1 MENVSV
7 LAITKNGINIGEKLK
22 ELFPNWDI
30 FVPSKL
36 SNENKSIIWY
46 SEPTSDKIIEL
57 FKNSNA
63 LICLFSL
70 GAVIRL
76 IAPYLKDKK
85 TDPAVIV
92 IDDKTNFVISVLS
105 GIRLIAPYLKDK
117 KTDPAVIVIDDK
129 TNFVISVLSGHIGGA
144 NELTQEISEKL
155 NALPV
160 ITTAADVNKTIA
172 VDLVG
177 REFGWKIDDE
187 TTVTKISAHMVNA
200 EPIGVFQQTG
210 NKKWYK
216 ELPKNV
222 TIYNSLEELKK
233 SNSKAYL
240 IISDTIIDNEL
251 AQESVIYRPQSLVIG
266 IGLHWDTTKD
276 TIKDG
281 IEHCL
286 KKFNLSSK
294 CIAKLVS
301 IKKSEDV
308 QGLIDLGEEMKIP
321 VEYVNREEL
330 AEIITPNPSNTVKAF
345 EGTASV
351 SEAAAIKISNGELIV
366 EKQKFPPNL
375 TVAIARK
382 T

>member
-70 GAVIRL
+70 GAV
-76 IAPYLKDKK
+76 
-85 TDPAVIV
+85 
-92 IDDKTNFVISVLS
+92 
-105 GIRLIAPYLKDK
+105 IRLIAPYLKDK

-233 SNSKAYL
+233 SNSKAHL

-301 IKKSEDV
+301 IKKPEDV

-375 TVAIARK
+375 TIAIARRIE
-382 T
+382 

>member
-76 IAPYLKDKK
+76 IAPH
-85 TDPAVIV
+85 
-92 IDDKTNFVISVLS
+92 
-105 GIRLIAPYLKDK
+105 LKDK

-382 T
+382 ID

>member
-36 SNENKSIIWY
+36 SNENKSITWY

-76 IAPYLKDKK
+76 IAPH
-85 TDPAVIV
+85 
-92 IDDKTNFVISVLS
+92 
-105 GIRLIAPYLKDK
+105 LKDK

-301 IKKSEDV
+301 IKKPEDV
-308 QGLIDLGEEMKIP
+308 QGLIDLGKEMQIP

-330 AEIITPNPSNTVKAF
+330 AEIITPNPSSTVKAF

-351 SEAAAIKISNGELIV
+351 SEAAAIKVSNGELIV

-375 TVAIARK
+375 TIAIARK
-382 T
+382 IE

>member
-36 SNENKSIIWY
+36 SNENKSITWY

-70 GAVIRL
+70 GAV
-76 IAPYLKDKK
+76 
-85 TDPAVIV
+85 
-92 IDDKTNFVISVLS
+92 
-105 GIRLIAPYLKDK
+105 IRLIAPYLKDK

-233 SNSKAYL
+233 SNSKAHL

-330 AEIITPNPSNTVKAF
+330 AEIITPNPSSTVKAF

-382 T
+382 I

>member
-1 MENVSV
+1 MEKVSV
-7 LAITKNGINIGEKLK
+7 LAITKNGINIGERLK

-70 GAVIRL
+70 GAV
-76 IAPYLKDKK
+76 
-85 TDPAVIV
+85 
-92 IDDKTNFVISVLS
+92 
-105 GIRLIAPYLKDK
+105 IRLIAPYLKDK

>member
-1 MENVSV
+1 MEKVSV
-7 LAITKNGINIGEKLK
+7 LAITKNGINIGERLK

-36 SNENKSIIWY
+36 SNENKSITWY

-70 GAVIRL
+70 GAV
-76 IAPYLKDKK
+76 
-85 TDPAVIV
+85 
-92 IDDKTNFVISVLS
+92 
-105 GIRLIAPYLKDK
+105 IRLIAPYLKDK

-200 EPIGVFQQTG
+200 EPIGIFQQTG

-240 IISDTIIDNEL
+240 IISDTIIENGL

-301 IKKSEDV
+301 IKKPEDV
-308 QGLIDLGEEMKIP
+308 QGLIDLGKEMQIP

-330 AEIITPNPSNTVKAF
+330 AEIITPNPSSTVKAF

-375 TVAIARK
+375 TIAIARK
-382 T
+382 I

>member
-7 LAITKNGINIGEKLK
+7 LAITKNGVNIGGKLK
-22 ELFPNWDI
+22 ELFPNWNI
-30 FVPSKL
+30 FAPSKL
-36 SNENKSIIWY
+36 SNGNNSITWY

-76 IAPYLKDKK
+76 IAPHLKDKK

-92 IDDKTNFVISVLS
+92 IDDKMT
-105 GIRLIAPYLKDK
+105 
-117 KTDPAVIVIDDK
+117 
-129 TNFVISVLSGHIGGA
+129 FVISVLSGHIGGA

-160 ITTAADVNKTIA
+160 ITTAADVNKTIV

-177 REFGWKIDDE
+177 RQFGWKIDDE
-187 TTVTKISAHMVNA
+187 TTVTKISAHMVNS

-210 NKKWYK
+210 NTKWYK

-222 TIYNSLEELKK
+222 TIYDNLEELKK
-233 SNSKAYL
+233 SNSKAHL
-240 IISDTIIDNEL
+240 IISDAIIDDEL

-276 TIKDG
+276 TIREG
-281 IEHCL
+281 IEDCL
-286 KKFNLSSK
+286 EKFNLSSK

-301 IKKSEDV
+301 IKKPEDV
-308 QGLIDLGEEMKIP
+308 QGLIDLGKEMEIP
-321 VEYVNREEL
+321 VEYVDREEL
-330 AEIITPNPSNTVKAF
+330 AEIITPNPSSTVKAF

-351 SEAAAIKISNGELIV
+351 SEAAAIKVSNGKLIV

-375 TVAIARK
+375 TIAIARK
-382 T
+382 IE

>member
-7 LAITKNGINIGEKLK
+7 LVITKNGVKSGEKLK
-22 ELFPNWDI
+22 ELFPNWNI
-30 FVPSKL
+30 FAPGKL
-36 SNENKSIIWY
+36 SNENESITWY
-46 SEPTSDKIIEL
+46 SEPTTDKIIEL

-63 LICLFSL
+63 LICIFSL

-76 IAPYLKDKK
+76 IAPHLKDKK

-92 IDDKTNFVISVLS
+92 IDDKI
-105 GIRLIAPYLKDK
+105 
-117 KTDPAVIVIDDK
+117 
-129 TNFVISVLSGHIGGA
+129 NFVISVLSGHIGGA
-144 NELTQEISEKL
+144 NELTEEISVKL

-177 REFGWKIDDE
+177 REFNWKIDDE

-200 EPIGVFQQTG
+200 ESIGVFQQTG

-222 TIYNSLEELKK
+222 KIYDSLEELKK
-233 SNSKAYL
+233 SNSKAHL
-240 IISDTIIDNEL
+240 IISDAVIDNEL
-251 AQESVIYRPQSLVIG
+251 SQESVIYRPQSLVIG
-266 IGLHWDTTKD
+266 IGLHWDTSKN
-276 TIKDG
+276 TIREG
-281 IEHCL
+281 IELCL

-294 CIAKLVS
+294 SIAKLVS
-301 IKKSEDV
+301 IKKPEDV
-308 QGLIDLGEEMKIP
+308 QGLIDLGKEMQIP
-321 VEYVNREEL
+321 VEYVDREEL
-330 AEIITPNPSNTVKAF
+330 AEIITPNPSSTVKAF

-351 SEAAAIKISNGELIV
+351 SEAAAIKVSKGELIV

-375 TVAIARK
+375 TIAIARK
-382 T
+382 ID

>member
-1 MENVSV
+1 MEKVSV

-36 SNENKSIIWY
+36 SNENKSITWY

-70 GAVIRL
+70 GAV
-76 IAPYLKDKK
+76 
-85 TDPAVIV
+85 
-92 IDDKTNFVISVLS
+92 
-105 GIRLIAPYLKDK
+105 IRLIAPYLKDK

-216 ELPKNV
+216 KLPKNV

-233 SNSKAYL
+233 SNSKAHL
-240 IISDTIIDNEL
+240 IISDTIIDNGL

-301 IKKSEDV
+301 IKKPEDV
-308 QGLIDLGEEMKIP
+308 QGLIDLGKEMQIP

-330 AEIITPNPSNTVKAF
+330 AEIITPNPSSTVKAF

-375 TVAIARK
+375 TIAIARK
-382 T
+382 I

>member
-22 ELFPNWDI
+22 ELFPNWNI

-36 SNENKSIIWY
+36 SNENKSITWY

-70 GAVIRL
+70 GAV
-76 IAPYLKDKK
+76 
-85 TDPAVIV
+85 
-92 IDDKTNFVISVLS
+92 
-105 GIRLIAPYLKDK
+105 IRLIAPYLKDK

-200 EPIGVFQQTG
+200 EPIGIFQQTG

-233 SNSKAYL
+233 SNSKAHL
-240 IISDTIIDNEL
+240 IISDTIIDNGL

-301 IKKSEDV
+301 IKKPEDV
-308 QGLIDLGEEMKIP
+308 QGLIDLGKEMQIP

-330 AEIITPNPSNTVKAF
+330 AEIITPNPSSTVKAF

-351 SEAAAIKISNGELIV
+351 SEAAAIKMSNGKLIV

-375 TVAIARK
+375 TIAIARK
-382 T
+382 IE

>member
-1 MENVSV
+1 MEKVSV
-7 LAITKNGINIGEKLK
+7 LAITKNGINIGERLK

-70 GAVIRL
+70 GAV
-76 IAPYLKDKK
+76 
-85 TDPAVIV
+85 
-92 IDDKTNFVISVLS
+92 
-105 GIRLIAPYLKDK
+105 IRLIAPYLKDK

-233 SNSKAYL
+233 SNSKAHL

-301 IKKSEDV
+301 IKKPEDV

-375 TVAIARK
+375 TVAIAIK

>member
-1 MENVSV
+1 MEKVSV
-7 LAITKNGINIGEKLK
+7 LAITKNGINIGIKLK
-22 ELFPNWDI
+22 ELFPNWEI
-30 FVPSKL
+30 FAPVKL
-36 SNENKSIIWY
+36 SNENNSIIWY

-76 IAPYLKDKK
+76 IAPH
-85 TDPAVIV
+85 
-92 IDDKTNFVISVLS
+92 
-105 GIRLIAPYLKDK
+105 LKDK

-177 REFGWKIDDE
+177 REFGWKIDDD

-200 EPIGVFQQTG
+200 EPIGVFQQT
-210 NKKWYK
+210 NDQKWYK
-216 ELPKNV
+216 QLPKNV
-222 TIYNSLEELKK
+222 TIYDSLEELKK
-233 SNSKAYL
+233 SNSKAHL
-240 IISDTIIDNEL
+240 IISDEIIDKEL
-251 AQESVIYRPQSLVIG
+251 SQESVIYRPQSLTIG

-276 TIKDG
+276 TIKEG

-294 CIAKLVS
+294 SIAKLVS
-301 IKKSEDV
+301 IKKPEDV
-308 QGLIDLGEEMKIP
+308 QGLIDLGKEMQVP
-321 VEYVNREEL
+321 VEYVDREEL
-330 AEIITPNPSNTVKAF
+330 AEIITPNPSTTVKAF

-351 SEAAAIKISNGELIV
+351 SEAAAIKVSKGELIV

-382 T
+382 ID

>member
-1 MENVSV
+1 MEKVSV

-36 SNENKSIIWY
+36 SNENKSITWY

-70 GAVIRL
+70 GAV
-76 IAPYLKDKK
+76 
-85 TDPAVIV
+85 
-92 IDDKTNFVISVLS
+92 
-105 GIRLIAPYLKDK
+105 IRLIAPYLKDK

-233 SNSKAYL
+233 SNSKAHL

-301 IKKSEDV
+301 IKKPEDV
-308 QGLIDLGEEMKIP
+308 QGLIDLGKEMQIP

-382 T
+382 I

>member
-76 IAPYLKDKK
+76 IAPYLK
-85 TDPAVIV
+85 
-92 IDDKTNFVISVLS
+92 N
-105 GIRLIAPYLKDK
+105 K

>member
-7 LAITKNGINIGEKLK
+7 LAITKNGVNIGGKLK
-22 ELFPNWDI
+22 ELFPDWNI
-30 FVPSKL
+30 FAPSKL

-76 IAPYLKDKK
+76 IAPH
-85 TDPAVIV
+85 
-92 IDDKTNFVISVLS
+92 
-105 GIRLIAPYLKDK
+105 LKDK

-144 NELTQEISEKL
+144 NELTEEIAVKL

-187 TTVTKISAHMVNA
+187 TTVTRISAHMVNA
-200 EPIGVFQQTG
+200 ESIGVFQQTG

-222 TIYNSLEELKK
+222 IIYDSLEELKK
-233 SNSKAYL
+233 SNSKAHL

-251 AQESVIYRPQSLVIG
+251 SQESVIYRPQSLVIG

-276 TIKDG
+276 TIREG
-281 IEHCL
+281 IEYCL
-286 KKFNLSSK
+286 EKFNLSSK
-294 CIAKLVS
+294 SIAKLVS
-301 IKKSEDV
+301 IKKPEDV
-308 QGLIDLGEEMKIP
+308 QGLIDLGKEMQIP

-330 AEIITPNPSNTVKAF
+330 AEIITPNPSSTVKAF

-351 SEAAAIKISNGELIV
+351 SEAAAIKISNGKLIV

-375 TVAIARK
+375 TIAIARK
-382 T
+382 IE

>member
-1 MENVSV
+1 MEKVSV

-36 SNENKSIIWY
+36 SNENKSITWY

-70 GAVIRL
+70 GAV
-76 IAPYLKDKK
+76 
-85 TDPAVIV
+85 
-92 IDDKTNFVISVLS
+92 
-105 GIRLIAPYLKDK
+105 IRLIAPYLKDK

-233 SNSKAYL
+233 SNSKAHL

-301 IKKSEDV
+301 IKKPEDV
-308 QGLIDLGEEMKIP
+308 QGLIDLGKEMQIP

-330 AEIITPNPSNTVKAF
+330 AEIITPNPSSTVKAF

>member
-22 ELFPNWDI
+22 ELFPNWNI

-36 SNENKSIIWY
+36 SNENKSITWY

-70 GAVIRL
+70 GAV
-76 IAPYLKDKK
+76 
-85 TDPAVIV
+85 
-92 IDDKTNFVISVLS
+92 
-105 GIRLIAPYLKDK
+105 IRLIAPYLKDK

-216 ELPKNV
+216 KLPKNV
-222 TIYNSLEELKK
+222 IIYNSLEELKK
-233 SNSKAYL
+233 SNSKAHL

-301 IKKSEDV
+301 IKKPEDV
-308 QGLIDLGEEMKIP
+308 QGLIDLGKEMQIP

-330 AEIITPNPSNTVKAF
+330 AEIITPNPSSTVKAF

-351 SEAAAIKISNGELIV
+351 SEAAAIKVSNGELIV

-375 TVAIARK
+375 TIAIARRIE
-382 T
+382 

>member
-1 MENVSV
+1 MEKVSV

-30 FVPSKL
+30 FVPNKL
-36 SNENKSIIWY
+36 SNENKSITWY

-57 FKNSNA
+57 FKKSNA

-70 GAVIRL
+70 GAV
-76 IAPYLKDKK
+76 
-85 TDPAVIV
+85 
-92 IDDKTNFVISVLS
+92 
-105 GIRLIAPYLKDK
+105 IRLIAPYLKDK

-216 ELPKNV
+216 KLPKNV

-233 SNSKAYL
+233 SNSKAHL
-240 IISDTIIDNEL
+240 IISDTIINNEL

-301 IKKSEDV
+301 IKKPEDV
-308 QGLIDLGEEMKIP
+308 QGLIDLGKEMQIP

-330 AEIITPNPSNTVKAF
+330 AEIITPNPSSIVKAF

-351 SEAAAIKISNGELIV
+351 SEAAAIKVSNGKLIV

-375 TVAIARK
+375 TIAIARRIE
-382 T
+382 

>member
-1 MENVSV
+1 MEKVSV
-7 LAITKNGINIGEKLK
+7 LAITKNGINIGERLK

-70 GAVIRL
+70 GAV
-76 IAPYLKDKK
+76 
-85 TDPAVIV
+85 
-92 IDDKTNFVISVLS
+92 
-105 GIRLIAPYLKDK
+105 IRLIAPYLKDK

-233 SNSKAYL
+233 SNSKAHL

-301 IKKSEDV
+301 IKKPEDV
-308 QGLIDLGEEMKIP
+308 QGLIDLGKEMQIP

-330 AEIITPNPSNTVKAF
+330 AEIITPNPSSTVKAF

-382 T
+382 I